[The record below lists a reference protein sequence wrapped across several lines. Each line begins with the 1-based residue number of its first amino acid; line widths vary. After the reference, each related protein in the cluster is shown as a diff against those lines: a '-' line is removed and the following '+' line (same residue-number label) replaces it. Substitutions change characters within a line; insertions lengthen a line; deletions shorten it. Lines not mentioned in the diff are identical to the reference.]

1 MNMVNNQKGRVER
14 YNYDVLI
21 NEAVEHGYTTDASIT
36 SYLLEIYK
44 SDNKNNNQ
52 YTFNEWLQ
60 QLD

>member
-1 MNMVNNQKGRVER
+1 MVNNQKGRVER

-44 SDNKNNNQ
+44 SDNKNKLLKI
-52 YTFNEWLQ
+52 LQ
-60 QLD
+60 NLLLTRIMY